1 MNDIEY
7 DVFIEA
13 PAASGQVGEI
23 SIHVDDGFYIVS
35 AFGSRRAMRDY
46 LKDQEFFGLSRY
58 VAHLK
63 KDRIGYISGMEVPR
77 HLRRHGHGSA
87 LLRTVLEELRKRKI
101 QVAVLHASPSVGID
115 QDALEVFYERHGF
128 RRVEVWGDAWP
139 VMRLD
144 LQ

>member
-7 DVFIEA
+7 DVFVEP

-23 SIHVDDGFYIVS
+23 AINVGDGFYI
-35 AFGSRRAMRDY
+35 AGTFGSRRAVRDY
-46 LKDQEFFGLSRY
+46 LKDNEFFGLSRY

-77 HLRRHGHGSA
+77 DLRRRGYGSA
-87 LLRTVLEELRKRKI
+87 LLRTVLEELRKKKI
-101 QVAVLHASPSVGID
+101 QVVVLHASPSVGISARD
-115 QDALEVFYERHGF
+115 LYSFYERHGF
-128 RRVEVWGDAWP
+128 EVVDVWGDAWT

-144 LQ
+144 LV